1 MSMAIINLP
10 NEEEI
15 CYDLNV
21 QLFNV
26 LPKMIAK
33 RRWAEL
39 EEMISNGLDEASAY
53 NYVNT
58 WIKENEDH
66 DN

>member
-1 MSMAIINLP
+1 MSIAIINLS

-15 CYDLNV
+15 VYDLNV

-58 WIKENEDH
+58 WIKEEEDH
-66 DN
+66 D